1 MDIAAT
7 TTSGAKAA
15 SKASGQTAVTAAAG
29 DFQTFLTL
37 LTTQMRNQDPLKPM
51 ESTEFVA
58 QLASFS
64 AVEQQ
69 VRSNDRLDSIIEA
82 LTGGSASALAEWI
95 GTDVRAPA
103 STDFDGTAVEVGV
116 MPEAGI
122 DAAVLVVRNDFG
134 TVVARRAVDP
144 EATTVTWDGLDEM
157 GSALA
162 HGRYSFSVE
171 SYSGEELVGTQ
182 AGAVFSSVQEVR
194 LVGGAPTLVLADGS
208 EVTLDQVTAVR

>member
-1 MDIAAT
+1 MEITAA
-7 TTSGAKAA
+7 TTSGATSA
-15 SKASGQTAVTAAAG
+15 SKTSDQSAVTAAAG

-82 LTGGSASALAEWI
+82 LTGGSAAALAEWI

-103 STDFDGTAVEVGV
+103 SADFDGTAVEVGV
-116 MPEAGI
+116 VPEAGI

-134 TVVARRAVDP
+134 SVVARRAVDP
-144 EATTVTWDGLDEM
+144 DATTVTWDGLDEM

-162 HGRYSFSVE
+162 HGRYSFSIE
-171 SYSGEELVGTQ
+171 SYSGENLVGTQ
-182 AGAVFSSVQEVR
+182 AGSVFSSVREVR
-194 LVGGAPTLVLADGS
+194 LVDGAPALILADGS

>member
-1 MDIAAT
+1 MEITAA
-7 TTSGAKAA
+7 TTSGATSA
-15 SKASGQTAVTAAAG
+15 SKTSDQSAVTAAAG

-82 LTGGSASALAEWI
+82 LTGGSAAALAEWI

-103 STDFDGTAVEVGV
+103 SADFEGTAVEVGV
-116 MPEAGI
+116 VPEAGI

-134 TVVARRAVDP
+134 SVVARRAVDP
-144 EATTVTWDGLDEM
+144 DATTVTWDGLDEM

-162 HGRYSFSVE
+162 HGRYSFSIE
-171 SYSGEELVGTQ
+171 SYSGENLVGTQ
-182 AGAVFSSVQEVR
+182 AGSVFSSVREVR
-194 LVGGAPTLVLADGS
+194 LVDGAPALILADGS